1 MMRTFSRTAIAAAAV
16 LAVMAGAT
24 LAVRGQSG
32 AKNGEWPTYGG
43 DLGSTRYSPLD
54 QITRDNFKDLQI
66 AWRFKTD
73 SLGPRLEYNL
83 ESTPLMA
90 KGVLYATA
98 GTRRAVVALNPV
110 PASCSG
116 CTPKTRARAAPQ
128 PPGDF
133 RDAGSHIGAM
143 ASRSGFCT

>member
-1 MMRTFSRTAIAAAAV
+1 MTMMRTSLRAATAAAAV
-16 LAVMAGAT
+16 LAVMVGAT

-43 DLGSTRYSPLD
+43 DVGNTRYSPLD
-54 QITRDNFKDLQI
+54 QITRDNFKNLQV

-83 ESTPLMA
+83 ESTPLMV

-98 GTRRAVVALNPV
+98 GTR
-110 PASCSG
+110 
-116 CTPKTRARAAPQ
+116 
-128 PPGDF
+128 
-133 RDAGSHIGAM
+133 
-143 ASRSGFCT
+143 